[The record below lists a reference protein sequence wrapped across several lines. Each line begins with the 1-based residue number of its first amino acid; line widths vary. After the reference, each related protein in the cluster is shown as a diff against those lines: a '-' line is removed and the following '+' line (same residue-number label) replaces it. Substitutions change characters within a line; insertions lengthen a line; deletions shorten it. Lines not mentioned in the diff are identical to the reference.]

1 MNIPPIKQAEKRA
14 DQYPQETEHEAELKR
29 LQDYADGRD
38 ICIDMLLQRCD
49 QKEAGL
55 AKEKVKTKIMSILC
69 ATLTASAL
77 LYIFIINYF

>member
-1 MNIPPIKQAEKRA
+1 MSISQIKQAEKRA

-29 LQDYADGRD
+29 LQEYADGRD

-49 QKEAGL
+49 DKETEVV
-55 AKEKVKTKIMSILC
+55 KEKVKTKIMSILC

-77 LYIFIINYF
+77 LYILIINYF